1 MPFVTIRH
9 ITTYRYRRPVAFG
22 EHRMMLHPRASRD
35 QRVIQADVKISPEPR
50 SLRFVQDAFGNHVGI
65 ARFSRRSKELS
76 FESVVCVEQ
85 SPCNSV
91 VLEEG
96 GRSFPVDYSVDE
108 LRDLAPYLERH
119 QLDPIDA
126 VGRWARE
133 LLFPS
138 GAIGALE
145 LLTRLS
151 QAIHKS
157 FFYRRR
163 EEKGVQS
170 PIETLRLGHGSCRD
184 FAVLMI
190 ESARSIGFAARFASG
205 YLAIPLDDPQE
216 PTGRSGRGSTHA
228 WAQIYLP
235 GAGWID
241 FDPTSG
247 SVGNVDLVTVAVVP
261 DPRHAIPLHGTY
273 VGFPSDHLGM
283 EVQVSVTFDSPKGDL
298 DRSATDRIS
307 TIGAPRRNH
316 QSPVS
321 LRGDPE
327 LETGAKRSQPAAVPE
342 ISIERVSSTEAQYS
356 PKQLKGEST
365 SNRNCASGVNT
376 QGGIAADRKS
386 A

>member
-22 EHRMMLHPRASRD
+22 EHRMMLHPRDSHD
-35 QRVIQADVKISPEPR
+35 QRVIQADLRISPEPR
-50 SLRFVQDAFGNHVGI
+50 SLRFMQDAFGNHVGI
-65 ARFSRRSKELS
+65 ARFSRRSNELS
-76 FESVVCVEQ
+76 FESVVCVEH
-85 SPCNSV
+85 SPRDGFG
-91 VLEEG
+91 LEDA
-96 GRSFPVDYSVDE
+96 GRPSRVKYSIDE
-108 LRDLAPYLERH
+108 LRDLAPYLERQ

-138 GAIGALE
+138 GATGAFE

-151 QAIHKS
+151 RGIHHGFLYK
-157 FFYRRR
+157 RR
-163 EEKGVQS
+163 EAKGVQ
-170 PIETLRLGHGSCRD
+170 PPTETLRLGHGSCRD
-184 FAVLMI
+184 FAMLMI
-190 ESARSIGFAARFASG
+190 DATRSIGFAARFASG
-205 YLAIPLDDPQE
+205 YLAVPLEDPQE
-216 PTGRSGRGSTHA
+216 PTSSSGRGSTHA

-283 EVQVSVTFDSPKGDL
+283 EVQVSVMFGSPEGDL

-327 LETGAKRSQPAAVPE
+327 LETGAKRSQPAPPAPPQAE
-342 ISIERVSSTEAQYS
+342 
-356 PKQLKGEST
+356 
-365 SNRNCASGVNT
+365 
-376 QGGIAADRKS
+376 GGA
-386 A
+386 